1 MASKTS
7 KAEPVEEE
15 FGRRVTLEEFGRK
28 LAARR
33 AELGNPPG
41 TRNSG
46 ARRTASKRALLAEVE
61 KLAAAK
67 GIKW

>member
-7 KAEPVEEE
+7 KAEAERNWGEPIDMVD
-15 FGRRVTLEEFGRK
+15 FGRE

-33 AELGNPPG
+33 AELGDPPG

-46 ARRTASKRALLAEVE
+46 KRRTPAKRALLVE
-61 KLAAAK
+61 IEKAAAAK

>member
-7 KAEPVEEE
+7 KAEPERNWGEPIDMEE
-15 FGRRVTLEEFGRK
+15 FARK

-46 ARRTASKRALLAEVE
+46 ARRTASKRALLAEIDN
-61 KLAAAK
+61 LAAAK
-67 GIKW
+67 GFKW

>member
-1 MASKTS
+1 MASKNS
-7 KAEPVEEE
+7 KAEPERNWGEPIDMEE
-15 FGRRVTLEEFGRK
+15 FGRQ

-33 AELGNPPG
+33 AELGDPPG

-46 ARRTASKRALLAEVE
+46 GRRTASKRALLAEID
-61 KLAAAK
+61 KAAAAK